1 MKKYLCLLGLLFLL
15 ANSSLKAQSTEK
27 EIDELN
33 IKKLYTTALTQQNG
47 YKWLTKLTEI
57 GPRLAGSPQATQA
70 VLDFQKLADSLGFE
84 TTLQEVTVPHWIR
97 GKREESFYMFNGE
110 KVITNGCALGGSV
123 STKKKG
129 LEAPI
134 VEITSFEELEAM
146 DKKAL
151 KGKIAFFN
159 IPMDPSF
166 IFTFFAY
173 GNAVK
178 QRYVGAVEASKK
190 GAVGVIVRSLSSSV
204 NKYPHTGSMTYADA
218 KKKIP
223 AMAISTYD
231 AERLSNHLVQEPG
244 LEFFYK
250 MSCEWGDSTISY
262 NLIADIKGKEKP
274 DEIIVVGGHIDS
286 WDLGTGAHDDGAG
299 SIHALESAYLLKQLD
314 LLPKR
319 TLRVVFFMNEEFG
332 LNGAIKYARQS
343 VKDSVNH
350 VLAMESDAGGFSP
363 RGISMVAPDSIVAK
377 IKSFRGLL
385 EPYGI
390 HQFSQTGAGADIG
403 QLSKERTVMIG
414 MRPDGHR
421 YFEVHHSYLD
431 RIESVNARELE
442 MGSATFASIIYLLD
456 KYDIVIQ
463 P

>member
-1 MKKYLCLLGLLFLL
+1 MKKSLFLSFIL
-15 ANSSLKAQSTEK
+15 IAAMGSQAQQTEN
-27 EIDELN
+27 EIDQQN
-33 IKKLYTTALTQQNG
+33 IKKIYTTALTDQNG
-47 YKWLTKLTEI
+47 YKWLKKLTDI
-57 GPRLAGSPQATQA
+57 GPRLAGSAQATQA
-70 VLDFQKLADSLGFE
+70 VLDFKKLADSLGFE
-84 TTLQEVTVPHWIR
+84 TSLQEVRVPHWIR
-97 GKREESFYMFNGE
+97 GEKEESYYIFNG
-110 KVITNGCALGGSV
+110 KKILTNGCALGGSV
-123 STKKKG
+123 ATKKKG
-129 LEAPI
+129 LKAPI

-159 IPMDPSF
+159 IPMDPAF

-190 GAVGVIVRSLSSSV
+190 GALGVIVRSLSSSV

-223 AMAISTYD
+223 AMAISTFD

-250 MSCEWGDSTISY
+250 MSCKWGDSTSSY
-262 NLIADIKGKEKP
+262 NLIADFKGKEKP
-274 DEIIVVGGHIDS
+274 KDIIVVGGHIDS

-299 SIHALESAYLLKQLD
+299 SIHALESAYLLKKLG

-363 RGISMVAPDSIVAK
+363 RGISMVAPDSIIDQ
-377 IKSFRGLL
+377 IKSLRSLL

-403 QLSKERTVMIG
+403 QLSKENTVMIG

-421 YFEVHHSYLD
+421 YFEVHHSALD
-431 RIESVNARELE
+431 TMESVNARELE
-442 MGSATFASIIYLLD
+442 MGSATFAALIYLLD
-456 KYDIVIQ
+456 KYDILIS

>member
-1 MKKYLCLLGLLFLL
+1 MKKSLFLSIILL
-15 ANSSLKAQSTEK
+15 AAMGSQAQQTEN
-27 EIDELN
+27 EFDQQN
-33 IKKLYTTALTQQNG
+33 IKKIYTTALTDQYG
-47 YKWLTKLTEI
+47 YKWLKKLTDI
-57 GPRLAGSPQATQA
+57 GPRLAGSAQATQA
-70 VLDFQKLADSLGFE
+70 VLDFKKLADSLGFE
-84 TTLQEVTVPHWIR
+84 TSLQEVRVPHWIR
-97 GKREESFYMFNGE
+97 GEKEESYYIFNG
-110 KVITNGCALGGSV
+110 KKILTNGCALGGSV
-123 STKKKG
+123 ATKKKG
-129 LEAPI
+129 LKAQI

-159 IPMDPSF
+159 IPMDPAF

-190 GAVGVIVRSLSSSV
+190 GALGVIVRSLSSSV

-223 AMAISTYD
+223 AMAISTFD

-250 MSCEWGDSTISY
+250 MSCKWGDSTSSY
-262 NLIADIKGKEKP
+262 NLIADFKGKEKP
-274 DEIIVVGGHIDS
+274 KDIIVVGGHIDS

-299 SIHALESAYLLKQLD
+299 SIHALESAYLLKKLG

-363 RGISMVAPDSIVAK
+363 RGISMVAPDSIIDQ
-377 IKSFRGLL
+377 IKSLRSLL

-403 QLSKERTVMIG
+403 QLSKENTVMIG

-421 YFEVHHSYLD
+421 YFEVHHSALD
-431 RIESVNARELE
+431 TMESVNARELE
-442 MGSATFASIIYLLD
+442 MGSATFAALIYLLD
-456 KYDIVIQ
+456 KYDILIS